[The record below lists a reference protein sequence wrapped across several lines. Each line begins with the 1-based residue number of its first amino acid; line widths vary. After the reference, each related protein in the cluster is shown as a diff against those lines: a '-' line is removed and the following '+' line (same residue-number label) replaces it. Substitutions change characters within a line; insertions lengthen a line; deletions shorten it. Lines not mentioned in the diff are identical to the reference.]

1 MSAPH
6 GIEGWALLSERALV
20 EDRWIDLRV
29 ETCRLPSGDVV
40 DDYHVQHHPDW
51 TTAVAVTP
59 EGRFVLVRQWR
70 EAAKTVSLEFAGGVA
85 EPGETPEGA
94 AARELLEETGYR
106 GGRAVDL
113 GSHWTNP
120 ASHTNRIH
128 AVLVEGAR
136 RVQAPQFDA
145 NEHLEVEE
153 ADPATLVAY
162 LRSGEM
168 AHALH
173 AAAAM
178 TVLLH
183 RPDLFGV
190 RL

>member
-1 MSAPH
+1 M
-6 GIEGWALLSERALV
+6 
-20 EDRWIDLRV
+20 
-29 ETCRLPSGDVV
+29 
-40 DDYHVQHHPDW
+40 
-51 TTAVAVTP
+51 
-59 EGRFVLVRQWR
+59 RQWR
-70 EAAKTVSLEFAGGVA
+70 EAAKAVSLEFAGGVIEA
-85 EPGETPEGA
+85 GETPEAA
-94 AARELLEETGYR
+94 AARELLEETGYA
-106 GGRAVDL
+106 GGEAVSL

-128 AVLVEGAR
+128 AILIQGAR
-136 RVQAPQFDA
+136 RVREPQFDA

-153 ADPATLVAY
+153 AEPGALLAY